1 MISQE
6 DFVTRCRT
14 ALSEV
19 QPRLAVKEVVEQAV
33 TDGVDGLSDGLS
45 DEPCIRVL
53 ACDETLTVAH
63 VVIPGGRPKS
73 LPHDHR
79 MWAVIGIRRG
89 REENEFFRRAGSVL
103 ETSGGRVVPAGE
115 VLMLGQ
121 EVIHRIQ
128 NPLAHESL
136 SALHVYGGDLPG
148 TPRSMWTEP
157 EWTEEPYDE
166 RAVTGT
172 TFIRS

>member
-6 DFVTRCRT
+6 DFVSRCRA
-14 ALSEV
+14 ALSES
-19 QPRLAVKEVVEQAV
+19 QPALAVKDVVEQAV
-33 TDGVDGLSDGLS
+33 TDGIDGLSDKPG
-45 DEPCIRVL
+45 IRVL
-53 ACDETLTVAH
+53 SCDEALTVAH
-63 VVIPGGRPKS
+63 VVVPSGQPKS

-79 MWAVIGIRRG
+79 MWAVIGICEG
-89 REENEFFRRAGSVL
+89 KEDNEFFRRAGLSL
-103 ETSGGRVVPAGE
+103 EASGGRQVPAGE
-115 VLMLGQ
+115 VVMLGQ

-128 NPLAHESL
+128 NPLTHGSL
-136 SALHVYGGDLPG
+136 SALHVYGGDLPS
-148 TPRSMWTEP
+148 TSRSMWTGP